1 MVSSGVQFHA
11 RAMYRQFSGRIAMG
25 NVSSS
30 RILKLDGKVE
40 LGKFPGPQGGMQT
53 EIRHTG
59 ALGGMDTLRFDPRA

>member
-1 MVSSGVQFHA
+1 
-11 RAMYRQFSGRIAMG
+11 MG